1 MELSFKHEGEL
12 KLSQTKIEKLLKPV
26 DHFAKNAKRSSS
38 ERKKNGTDQKLRSTK
53 RKEEYQRRKKNES
66 KIKFSLF

>member
-38 ERKKNGTDQKLRSTK
+38 ERKKKWYRSETQI
-53 RKEEYQRRKKNES
+53 YKKKGRIPE
-66 KIKFSLF
+66 KKKK